1 MSTPIPTE
9 GTKVYIRDGDGVDIE
24 IDSHYSISGLDGE
37 RNEKDRTTLKDSAE
51 VIALGIKRYGTVTLG
66 VFQAEDDDGLDEVS
80 AAYDDGEPRLVT
92 WVFPTETYRQFTAYV
107 KSFPFTD
114 GGVDSDYK
122 GDIGLRVSGN
132 VTKGTGFTPAT

>member
-9 GTKVYIRDGDGVDIE
+9 GTKVYIRDTGGVDIE

-37 RNEKDRTTLKDSAE
+37 RAEKDRTTLKDSAE

-66 VFQAEDDDGLDEVS
+66 VFQAEDDAGLDEVS
-80 AAYDDGEPRLVT
+80 DAYDDAAPRLIT
-92 WVFPTETYRQFTAYV
+92 WELPTGTYRQFSALV

-122 GDIGLRVSGN
+122 GDIGLRVSGE